1 MLNKRFQFC
10 IKQSIDFL
18 VSLVLLLAL
27 FPIFVIIS
35 FLIKID
41 SSGPVFYKQYR
52 IGRNGKK
59 FKIWKFRSMIINA
72 ENIGAKMGFIKDD
85 PRITCIGKL
94 LRLTSIDELPQIIN
108 ILKGEM
114 SFIGPR
120 PTIENQV
127 VKYNTFQRRRLLMKP
142 GISGWAQVNGRNELK
157 WSKRI
162 ELDIYYIENWNLWF
176 DIKIVFR
183 TLYII
188 FAGKNIRLDQ
198 RDDEVVDL

>member
-10 IKQSIDFL
+10 IKQSVDFL
-18 VSLVLLLAL
+18 VSLILLLAL
-27 FPIFVIIS
+27 FPIFVIIA

-85 PRITCIGKL
+85 PRITCVGKL
-94 LRLTSIDELPQIIN
+94 LRLTSFDELPQIIN

-127 VKYNTFQRRRLLMKP
+127 VKYNTIQRRRLLMKP

-162 ELDIYYIENWNLWF
+162 KLDIHYIDNWNLWF
-176 DIKIVFR
+176 DIKILFR

-188 FAGKNIRLDQ
+188 FARKNIRLDQ
-198 RDDEVVDL
+198 RVDEVVDL